1 MTAMAFRKDNYE
13 ATYLSGAGKKNTN
26 STDDSKKPRNISR
39 LKNRKKSIQKRN
51 KISKTSKTKTK
62 KKTVVKQ
69 KQKLRVIPLGGLG
82 EIGKNLTVFE
92 TEKDI
97 ILVDCGLKFPD
108 EDMYGIDSVIPEFTY
123 LIERK
128 NKIRG
133 LFITHG
139 HEDHIGGIPYLL
151 KNVDV
156 PIYGTRLTIG
166 LLKRK
171 LVEHGPE
178 DANLN
183 VVKAG
188 DRIKVRGF
196 SVEFIQSNHS
206 IPDSCC
212 LCIKTDDYTV
222 LHTGDFKIDFT
233 PVDNQ
238 QINLQRIAEIG
249 IEGVD
254 LLLADSTNAEK
265 EGHSK
270 SEANV
275 GKTFMQLFGNA
286 EKKRII
292 LATFATNIHRIQQV
306 FDTAE
311 VYKRK
316 VALSGRSM
324 VNVVSV
330 AKELGYLKFRDN
342 TLIDLRDVDNYSPK
356 DVIILTTGSQGE
368 PMAALS
374 RMAKGEH
381 RQFKISKHD
390 CVIISAIP
398 IPGNEKL
405 VADVIN
411 GIIEMGADVVYH
423 GEDNIH
429 VSGHACQEEL
439 KLMNTLVKPK
449 YFLPAH
455 GENKMLAK
463 HKNLAIELGMDEND
477 VFVMKNGEVLELSEK
492 GAKVTGEVPNGIV
505 MVDGLGIGDVGNIV
519 LKDRK
524 KLSEDG
530 LFIIVV
536 SITREK
542 VVSGPG
548 IVSRGFVYMRE
559 SEELLNG
566 AKDIVNRILSGYEG
580 RMYDYNSI
588 KADIKYEI
596 ERYLFEKTRR
606 RPMILPVLM
615 YVKLD

>member
-1 MTAMAFRKDNYE
+1 MAFRKDTYE
-13 ATYLSGAGKKNTN
+13 ATYLSGASNGAQNKNDN
-26 STDDSKKPRNISR
+26 KRPRNISR
-39 LKNRKKSIQKRN
+39 IKNRKNIQKRN
-51 KISKTSKTKTK
+51 SKDNKAKI
-62 KKTVVKQ
+62 KKTTEVKHRE
-69 KQKLRVIPLGGLG
+69 KLKVIPLGGLG

-92 TEKDI
+92 TDSDI
-97 ILVDCGLKFPD
+97 IIVDCGLKFPD
-108 EDMYGIDSVIPEFTY
+108 EEMYGIDSVIPEFTY
-123 LIERK
+123 LLEKK

-139 HEDHIGGIPYLL
+139 HEDHIGSIPYLL
-151 KNVDV
+151 KNIDV

-166 LLKRK
+166 LLERK
-171 LVEHGPE
+171 LEEHGP
-178 DANLN
+178 DNADLH

-188 DRIKVRGF
+188 DVIKVRGF
-196 SVEFIQSNHS
+196 SIEFIQSNHS

-212 LCIKTDDYTV
+212 LCIKAGDYTV

-238 QINLQRIAEIG
+238 QINLQRIAQIG
-249 IEGVD
+249 CEGVD
-254 LLLADSTNAEK
+254 LLIADSTNAEK

-275 GKTFMQLFGNA
+275 GRTFMQLFNNA
-286 EKKRII
+286 RNKRII
-292 LATFATNIHRIQQV
+292 LATFATNIHRVQQV
-306 FDTAE
+306 FDAAKT
-311 VYKRK
+311 YNRK

-324 VNVVSV
+324 VNVVAV
-330 AKELGYLKFRDN
+330 AKELGYLNFSNK
-342 TLIDLRDVDNYSPK
+342 TLIDLRDVDSYPPK
-356 DVIILTTGSQGE
+356 EVIILTTGSQGE

-381 RQFKISKHD
+381 RQFKISKND

-398 IPGNEKL
+398 IPGNEKM

-429 VSGHACQEEL
+429 VSGHAYQEEL
-439 KLMNTLVKPK
+439 KLMNTIVKPR

-455 GENKMLAK
+455 GENKMLAM
-463 HKNLAIELGMDEND
+463 HKNLAIELGMNEEN

-492 GAKVTGEVPNGIV
+492 GARIAGEVPNGLV
-505 MVDGLGIGDVGNIV
+505 MIDGLGIGDVGNIV

-536 SITREK
+536 SMTREK

-548 IVSRGFVYMRE
+548 IVSRGFVYMKE

-566 AKDIVNRILSGYEG
+566 AKDIVNGILKRYEG
-580 RMYDYNSI
+580 RMFDYNSI
-588 KADIKYEI
+588 KADIKSDI

-615 YVKLD
+615 YVKID